1 MKPLLYVA
9 LTLSVT
15 VPGRA
20 FSTGAGRASCAHMKP
35 DHIRAQPQDP
45 RRTYVTLH
53 THTRSYLPGDT
64 VAVALRSTR
73 DFMGFLLQARSLADD
88 RVSGAF
94 VLTPPG
100 SRLLGCVEDSDTVT
114 HADKLLKRN
123 LSFVWKAPD
132 WPVGDVRFLV
142 TVVQSY
148 FVYWAGVESAAVRDV
163 TAQPAAEGDA
173 TGATPGAKGGAYTS
187 APLSWG
193 VLLEG
198 GAPGTPERK
207 NRTEHPTAPWEDPV
221 PPTVTPNLE
230 PAGVHS
236 PGFDTTPQPCH
247 ECHRD
252 RGGSDTEEPVLTP
265 SSPQEGAAEPWLA
278 QHSLLIATRPEADTS
293 TRMRARLTSR
303 ATEPPER
310 FHSKPLSPV
319 TKAARQGSGR
329 QKTVVFNQNISQGGE
344 VGPPREGTGVGK
356 GDGIPGRNPWPSGT
370 ELGVLLGLAAGLG
383 MALVAGLRCILSQ
396 HCRKRTVVSL
406 GNQPTAGV
414 AHMQECGDLVHV
426 RKIRQ
431 DSFAMLQ
438 AEYSVLA
445 PVGN

>member
-1 MKPLLYVA
+1 EQQQAASVGPLLYVA

-173 TGATPGAKGGAYTS
+173 TGATPGAKGGAYS
-187 APLSWG
+187 K
-193 VLLEG
+193 
-198 GAPGTPERK
+198 GTHR
-207 NRTEHPTAPWEDPV
+207 AI
-221 PPTVTPNLE
+221 TVTTQ
-230 PAGVHS
+230 
-236 PGFDTTPQPCH
+236 PG
-247 ECHRD
+247 
-252 RGGSDTEEPVLTP
+252 
-265 SSPQEGAAEPWLA
+265 EGKTL
-278 QHSLLIATRPEADTS
+278 LLIATRPEADTS